1 MHKKAFINCPY
12 DKEYL
17 DFFKI
22 LVFLCAYF
30 GYEPLFASED
40 KTTHPRNEK
49 IIELIKV
56 TDLGIHDISRITLTK
71 NKYPRFNMPFELGMD
86 VMYSTEIN
94 KQKKILIL
102 DGNDKD
108 YEITISDLK
117 CADIESHKN
126 NAKTLFK
133 IIRNYFV
140 STSEYE
146 DVKSPREIE
155 KQYTLDFKSWLADK
169 LKNTGFDEKEE
180 IEMFEFKQKTMQ
192 YFNTNSGAHI
202 SALS

>member
-12 DKEYL
+12 DEEYL
-17 DFFKI
+17 EFFKI
-22 LVFLCAYF
+22 IVFLCAYF

-40 KTTHPRNEK
+40 KTTHPRNDK
-49 IIELIKV
+49 IIELIKN
-56 TDLGIHDISRITLTK
+56 TDLGIHDISRITLSK

-94 KQKKILIL
+94 RRKKILVL
-102 DGNDKD
+102 DGDDKD
-108 YEITISDLK
+108 YEKTISDLK

-126 NAKTLFK
+126 NSKSLFK
-133 IIRNYFV
+133 IIRDYFV

-146 DVKSPREIE
+146 DVKSPKEIE
-155 KQYTLDFKSWLADK
+155 KLYMLDFKSWLADK
-169 LKNTGFDEKEE
+169 LKNNGFDTSDE

-192 YFNTNSGAHI
+192 YFDITSGAQLVTI
-202 SALS
+202 